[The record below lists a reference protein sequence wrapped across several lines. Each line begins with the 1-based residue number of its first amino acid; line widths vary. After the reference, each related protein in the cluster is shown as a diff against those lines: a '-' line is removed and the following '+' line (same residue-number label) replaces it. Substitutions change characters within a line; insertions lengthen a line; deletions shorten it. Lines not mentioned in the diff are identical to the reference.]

1 MPITTTFD
9 SKNHIGTTE
18 SILFEWTRDYLSAA
32 SYIVQLFPPA
42 SPTTPTVWF
51 QLISSRNREP
61 RTRNEGR
68 TVQRKDLNY
77 AVSMLSNVRQTSL
90 DMAEIFGNAVLA
102 SASALG
108 SAGLRQVSVSEFM
121 DLTPETQTKTFR
133 RTGALSFTI
142 TLTV

>member
-1 MPITTTFD
+1 
-9 SKNHIGTTE
+9 
-18 SILFEWTRDYLSAA
+18 
-32 SYIVQLFPPA
+32 
-42 SPTTPTVWF
+42 
-51 QLISSRNREP
+51 
-61 RTRNEGR
+61 
-68 TVQRKDLNY
+68 
-77 AVSMLSNVRQTSL
+77 MLSNVRQTSL

-108 SAGLRQVSVSEFM
+108 SAGLRQVSVGEFI